1 MTLLQDYLNR
11 PVTEI
16 GGLDV
21 SDWLT
26 ELCITLNEKTVYE
39 VELLK
44 FRLHHNRGL
53 ASYFELFGS
62 AVITTLRSTIDP
74 NRLSPQ

>member
-1 MTLLQDYLNR
+1 MLLQDYLNR

-26 ELCITLNEKTVYE
+26 ELRITLNEKTVYE
-39 VELLK
+39 VEL
-44 FRLHHNRGL
+44 
-53 ASYFELFGS
+53 FEIS
-62 AVITTLRSTIDP
+62 AP
-74 NRLSPQ
+74 P